1 MKEWLPSIE
10 SRKKWQNQLED
21 MKENYFVLIVNTK
34 RKVTIW
40 ESVRNVLW
48 NRWTGK
54 SSGNSS
60 WKYTTLKR
68 PITKLCPLEC
78 S

>member
-68 PITKLCPLEC
+68 PITKLCSLEC